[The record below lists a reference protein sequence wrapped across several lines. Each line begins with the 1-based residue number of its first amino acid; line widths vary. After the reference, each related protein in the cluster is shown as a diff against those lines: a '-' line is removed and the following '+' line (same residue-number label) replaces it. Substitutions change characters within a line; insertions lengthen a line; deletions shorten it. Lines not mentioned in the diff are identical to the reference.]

1 MHVNFQP
8 LIDIPESFTSTSHKP
23 LSMLLLPLLNGSEL
37 EGIVQL
43 IGQPDAMGTS
53 CFSEEDEFI
62 LAAVC
67 EKLRGVIANERKH
80 NRETIDLRGKLEE
93 TENQL

>member
-1 MHVNFQP
+1 
-8 LIDIPESFTSTSHKP
+8 
-23 LSMLLLPLLNGSEL
+23 
-37 EGIVQL
+37 
-43 IGQPDAMGTS
+43 MGTS